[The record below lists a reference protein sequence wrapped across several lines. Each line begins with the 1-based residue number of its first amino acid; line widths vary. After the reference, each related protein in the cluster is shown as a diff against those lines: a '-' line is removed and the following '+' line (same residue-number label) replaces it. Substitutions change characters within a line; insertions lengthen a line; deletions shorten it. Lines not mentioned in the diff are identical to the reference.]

1 MRLHLAY
8 VAIAILLLTQSCS
21 HFLDKAN
28 SNGSKNANGSLIA
41 LTLRD
46 QKGKLQIFTITL
58 DGLNRKQLTF
68 EGDNGR
74 PDWSPEG
81 KRITFGSIRN
91 GKV

>member
-1 MRLHLAY
+1 MRLHITY
-8 VAIAILLLTQSCS
+8 IAVIILLLTQGCS
-21 HFLDKAN
+21 HHLDKVN
-28 SNGSKNANGSLIA
+28 SNGNKNANSGLIA

-46 QKGKLQIFTITL
+46 QNSRLQIFTITP